1 MKILLSIPLRD
12 GMYTKFPDELLSIAA
27 VLEKNGHHVMLHDA
41 NLGDRTAES
50 FRDFGPDIVGFS
62 VSTGCV
68 ADSIKKAI
76 DFKKTFPGIKTVWG
90 FRHPSALPEQTLA
103 EEYVDYVIIG
113 AGEYTLLE
121 LAEYL
126 EKGTGSLAE
135 IKGLAWKNGN
145 DIVINEPRAFLNDL
159 DELPDP
165 AWHMVHPKKYWD
177 VSIITSRG
185 CPFSCTFCSDATFYK
200 GNVSDL
206 SAERIASQSERLRR
220 EFGINYIMY
229 TGDNFGI
236 NKERLHEFCRIM
248 IKKKLKLKW
257 NCQISGYVTEEDARL
272 MAKAG
277 CTAVILGTESGSQKI
292 LDLLTK
298 GNVQEF
304 EKTFWNL
311 VRQRIIPTLFIQ
323 YAFPTE
329 TAEDF
334 KETLEFIKRLDNPP
348 YLFMKFVPYP
358 KTVLFD
364 RCAKDKLISV
374 PEKLADWSGF
384 QLHYA
389 TQGNLS
395 AIPQRLMDDTLSRFR
410 ATFASRRLFFMLRH
424 NPVYFI
430 NAVREP
436 KQFFSS
442 LLYLIKN
449 FLNALFDGSN
459 GKESW
464 LVKLRRILEMTPS
477 LELQKNNVNINLSN

>member
-1 MKILLSIPLRD
+1 MRILLSIPLRD

-27 VLEKNGHHVMLHDA
+27 VLEKNGHGVMLHDA
-41 NLGDRTAES
+41 NLGDRSAES
-50 FRDFGPDIVGFS
+50 FREFNPDIVGFS
-62 VSTGCV
+62 VSTGCI
-68 ADSIKKAI
+68 ADSIKKATE
-76 DFKKTFPGIKTVWG
+76 FKKSFPGIKTVWG
-90 FRHPSALPEQTLA
+90 FRHPSALPEQTLKEA
-103 EEYVDYVIIG
+103 YVDYIIIG

-121 LAEYL
+121 LAQYL
-126 EKGTGSLAE
+126 EKGTGSVAE
-135 IKGLAWKNGN
+135 IKGLAWKNGD
-145 DIVINEPRAFLNDL
+145 DIVINEPRAFLKEL

-165 AWHMVHPKKYWD
+165 AWHLVEPKKYWD

-185 CPFSCTFCSDATFYK
+185 CPFTCTFCSDATFYK

-206 SAERIASQSERLRR
+206 SAERIASQSERLHK

-248 IKKKLKLKW
+248 IQKKLKLKW
-257 NCQISGYVTEEDARL
+257 NCQISGYVSEEDAKL

-277 CTAVILGTESGSQKI
+277 CTAVILGAESGCQKI

-311 VRQRIIPTLFIQ
+311 VKQRIIPTLFIQ
-323 YAFPTE
+323 YGFPTE

-364 RCAKDKLISV
+364 RCAAEKLISV
-374 PEKLADWSGF
+374 PERLAEWSGF

-389 TQGNLS
+389 TQGNVS
-395 AIPQRLMDDTLSRFR
+395 QVPQTLMDEALASFR
-410 ATFASRRLFFMLRH
+410 ATFATRRFRFMIRH
-424 NPVYFI
+424 NPAYFLM
-430 NAVREP
+430 AFREP
-436 KQFFSS
+436 KQFFGS
-442 LLYLIKN
+442 LAYLIKN
-449 FLNALFDGSN
+449 YLNTIFDASN
-459 GKESW
+459 GKESFIIK
-464 LVKLRRILEMTPS
+464 VQRVFGRTPIKKVS
-477 LELQKNNVNINLSN
+477 PQLAAK

>member
-1 MKILLSIPLRD
+1 MRILLSIPLRD

-27 VLEKNGHHVMLHDA
+27 VLENNGHKVMLHDA

-50 FRDFGPDIVGFS
+50 FRDFNPDIVGLS

-68 ADSIKKAI
+68 ADSIKKATE
-76 DFKKTFPGIKTVWG
+76 FKKVFPNIKTVWG
-90 FRHPSALPEQTLA
+90 FRHPSALPEQTLK
-103 EEYVDYVIIG
+103 EDCVDYIIIG

-121 LAEYL
+121 LARYL
-126 EKGTGSLAE
+126 ETGTGKLTD
-135 IKGLAWKNGN
+135 INGLAWKNGN
-145 DIVINEPRAFLNDL
+145 DIVINAPTAFLKNL

-165 AWHMVHPKKYWD
+165 AWHLVDPKKYWD

-185 CPFSCTFCSDATFYK
+185 CPFTCTFCSDATFYK

-206 SAERIASQSERLRR
+206 SAERIASQSERLHK
-220 EFGINYIMY
+220 EFGVNYIMY

-248 IKKKLKLKW
+248 IQKKLKLKW
-257 NCQISGYVTEEDARL
+257 NCQISGYVSEEDARL
-272 MAKAG
+272 MTRAG
-277 CTAVILGTESGSQKI
+277 CTAVILGAESGCQKI

-311 VRQRIIPTLFIQ
+311 VKQRIIPTLFIQ
-323 YAFPTE
+323 YGFPTE

-364 RCAKDKLISV
+364 YCAGEKLISI
-374 PEKLADWSGF
+374 PEKLSEWSGF

-389 TQGNLS
+389 TKGNVS
-395 AIPQRLMDDTLSRFR
+395 EVPQSLMDEALASFR
-410 ATFASRRLFFMLRH
+410 ATFAVRRFRFMLRH
-424 NPVYFI
+424 NPAYFLM
-430 NAVREP
+430 AFREP
-436 KQFFSS
+436 KQFFGS
-442 LLYLIKN
+442 LVYLVKN
-449 FLNALFDGSN
+449 YLNTIFDAAN
-459 GKESW
+459 GKES
-464 LVKLRRILEMTPS
+464 LVVKVQRMFGRTPIKKVS
-477 LELQKNNVNINLSN
+477 PQLAPKST

>member
-1 MKILLSIPLRD
+1 MRILLSIPLRD

-27 VLEKNGHHVMLHDA
+27 VLEKNGHKVMLHDA
-41 NLGDRTAES
+41 NLGDRSAES
-50 FRDFGPDIVGFS
+50 FRDFNPDIVGLS

-68 ADSIKKAI
+68 ADSIKKATE
-76 DFKKTFPGIKTVWG
+76 FKAAFPNIKTVWG
-90 FRHPSALPEQTLA
+90 FRHPSALPEQTLK
-103 EEYVDYVIIG
+103 EDYVDYIIIG

-121 LAEYL
+121 LANYL
-126 EKGTGSLAE
+126 EKGNGSLAD
-135 IKGLAWKNGN
+135 IRGLAWKNGN
-145 DIVINEPRAFLNDL
+145 DIVINEPRTFLKNL

-165 AWHMVHPKKYWD
+165 AWHLVDPKKYWD

-185 CPFSCTFCSDATFYK
+185 CPFTCTFCSDATFYK

-206 SAERIASQSERLRR
+206 SAERIASQSERLHK
-220 EFGINYIMY
+220 EFGVNYIMY

-236 NKERLHEFCRIM
+236 NKERLHQFCRIM
-248 IKKKLKLKW
+248 IQKKLKLKW

-311 VRQRIIPTLFIQ
+311 VKQRIIPTLFIQ
-323 YAFPTE
+323 YGFPTE

-364 RCAKDKLISV
+364 RCAAEKLISV
-374 PEKLADWSGF
+374 PERLSGWSSF
-384 QLHYA
+384 QLYYA
-389 TQGNLS
+389 TQGNVS
-395 AIPQRLMDDTLSRFR
+395 NVPQNLMDDALASFR
-410 ATFASRRLFFMLRH
+410 ATFATRRFRFMIRH
-424 NPVYFI
+424 NPAYFLM
-430 NAVREP
+430 AFKEP
-436 KQFFSS
+436 KQFFGS
-442 LLYLIKN
+442 LAYLIKN
-449 FLNALFDGSN
+449 YLNMIFDSAN
-459 GKESW
+459 GNESW
-464 LVKLRRILEMTPS
+464 VVKVQRIFGRTPMKRVS
-477 LELQKNNVNINLSN
+477 PQAASK